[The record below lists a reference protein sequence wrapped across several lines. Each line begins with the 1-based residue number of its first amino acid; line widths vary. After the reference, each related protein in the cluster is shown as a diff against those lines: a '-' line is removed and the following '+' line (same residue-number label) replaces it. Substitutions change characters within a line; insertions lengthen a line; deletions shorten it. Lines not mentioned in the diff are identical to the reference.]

1 MAVWGILW
9 KVISWQTKVESIIPH
24 ICHRRHRRRLCKFFL
39 PGVIFSQI
47 EREKLAFYCIVYNN
61 LRPSVYAVYY
71 LVHCILH
78 TLCNYTHNNVI
89 QSIPS
94 CVVFTRCVIN
104 ALCVIFGIFPI
115 LPQTKCAFTLGVV
128 LQTVC
133 NLTNFVYFLFFPK
146 RSELL
151 RSAQCVALHSVC
163 SFTLSV

>member
-1 MAVWGILW
+1 MRIPSGSSTTNYQDPSGSILS
-9 KVISWQTKVESIIPH
+9 KRLVSYIPH

-39 PGVIFSQI
+39 SGVIFFQF
-47 EREKLAFYCIVYNN
+47 EREKLAFYCWFETLCVISH
-61 LRPSVYAVYY
+61 SV
-71 LVHCILH
+71 LSCTQCNLH

-104 ALCVIFGIFPI
+104 ALCVIFGIFSI

-133 NLTNFVYFLFFPK
+133 NLTNLYFSFFPK
-146 RSELL
+146 PSVL
-151 RSAQCVALHSVC
+151 LHSVC